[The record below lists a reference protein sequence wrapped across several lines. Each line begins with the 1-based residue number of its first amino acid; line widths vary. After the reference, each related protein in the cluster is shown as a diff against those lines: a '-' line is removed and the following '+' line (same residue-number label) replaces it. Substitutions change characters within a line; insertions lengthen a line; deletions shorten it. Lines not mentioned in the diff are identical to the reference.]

1 MRNHIQLIGR
11 LGQDPELKT
20 FDNGGHKTRINVAT
34 NRRYKTRDGQDAEET
49 TWHRVVGF
57 GTTAEIMGDKL
68 AKGGRVLVEGRMR
81 YDTYEKDGHTVNY
94 TEVVAQRV
102 IPL

>member
-20 FDNGGHKTRINVAT
+20 FDNGSTKARISVAT
-34 NRRYKTRDGQDAEET
+34 NRRYKTRDGEDAEET

-57 GTTAEIMGDKL
+57 GATADIMRDRLTRGN
-68 AKGGRVLVEGRMR
+68 RVLIEGRLR
-81 YDTYEKDGHTVNY
+81 YDSYEKDGHTVNY
-94 TEVVAQRV
+94 SEIVAQRV
-102 IPL
+102 IAL